1 MYVLIERN
9 NVHLRGSNIKRNLLS
24 MKEADLGPN
33 IREILLDKFSGR
45 SFCLGLSKFNTQ
57 RGRPF
62 QPFFIFIG
70 NKIHCEGDTSV
81 FFLSVDTPL
90 HFGGERSRYT
100 SAYAWR
106 GRTLTFRGFGM
117 LRWKGED
124 STTKTEWFVCVV
136 VFTSYLCLNHEMDTF
151 DFCVWIMG
159 VRVFYIYSLYECF
172 SWVSI
177 GVWNIC
183 LSQCFVDR
191 SGIYIYILFLLFFL
205 TPECIVC
212 LHLMISGTYFLY
224 QRFSWYRPNIW
235 LETEGCMCFKHS
247 FNVYWWYLLLP

>member
-24 MKEADLGPN
+24 MKEADIGPN

-100 SAYAWR
+100 SAYA
-106 GRTLTFRGFGM
+106 
-117 LRWKGED
+117 
-124 STTKTEWFVCVV
+124 
-136 VFTSYLCLNHEMDTF
+136 
-151 DFCVWIMG
+151 
-159 VRVFYIYSLYECF
+159 
-172 SWVSI
+172 
-177 GVWNIC
+177 
-183 LSQCFVDR
+183 
-191 SGIYIYILFLLFFL
+191 
-205 TPECIVC
+205 
-212 LHLMISGTYFLY
+212 
-224 QRFSWYRPNIW
+224 
-235 LETEGCMCFKHS
+235 
-247 FNVYWWYLLLP
+247 